1 MNEYEARQE
10 ARRQRLEE
18 RADRAEKESQRTWEE
33 AREMASRIP
42 MGQPILVGHHSEK
55 ADRRYRERID
65 NKHRKSIEL
74 GDKADHYRGRAASV
88 GTGGVSSDDP
98 DAVDKLRE
106 QLEKAQAEQENM
118 KAVNKALRLKDT
130 ARGDEALAALGL
142 SPAAIERLR
151 TPDEFGRVMG
161 FARWQLTNNGA
172 NIRRLTKRILN
183 LQARAG
189 EESSAQRFGEIEVLD
204 NVEADRVQIDFPGK
218 PSEEVRQR
226 LKRAGF
232 RWARS
237 LGVWQRHRGNHALN
251 AAREIARA
259 ASS

>member
-10 ARRQRLEE
+10 ARRQRLEQ
-18 RADRAEKESQRTWEE
+18 RADKAEQESQRTWEE

-65 NKHRKSIEL
+65 NKHRKSIEQ
-74 GDKADHYRGRAASV
+74 GKKAQHYRERAASV

-106 QLEKAQAEQENM
+106 QLEKAEAEQAHM

-130 ARGDEALAALGL
+130 AAGDEALAALGL
-142 SPAAIERLR
+142 SAATIERLR
-151 TPDEFGRVMG
+151 TPDDFGAVG

-172 NIRRLTKRILN
+172 NIRRLTKRIEDLE
-183 LQARAG
+183 ARAG
-189 EESSAQRFGEIEVLD
+189 DESSAERFGDIEVLD
-204 NVEADRVQIDFPGK
+204 NVEDNRVQIDFPGK

-237 LGVWQRHRGNHALN
+237 LGVWQRHRGNHALA
-251 AAREIARA
+251 AAREIAQE